1 MIALLEVAG
10 LAQLLIAF
18 SNGLAARALDYRGNV
33 ARLDRT
39 VGHVFVVQNIFVVV
53 TLVGLASACLV
64 FPNELAG
71 ANPLGHAAS
80 GFLALFWALRLTL
93 QLTYYDRESR
103 RRHRPLDILFTAAF
117 AALTAVFAAAF
128 VRGLP

>member
-1 MIALLEVAG
+1 VIALLEVAG

-80 GFLALFWALRLTL
+80 GFLALFWALRLVRPGPSVT
-93 QLTYYDRESR
+93 RHSR
-103 RRHRPLDILFTAAF
+103 QSGGSR
-117 AALTAVFAAAF
+117 
-128 VRGLP
+128 